1 MHSLSW
7 AIGSPRQ
14 PDCRSTGQGR
24 SNMTVP
30 SDTQHQPTIAL
41 AQEFLGALSNIP
53 RAKQNKVQDLIGKFR
68 STPRSSG
75 INYEIIR
82 DARDKNMR
90 SVRVDQEYR
99 AIVLKPEKGN
109 VYVFMWVDKHDDAY
123 DWARRHEASI
133 NPRTGSLQ
141 VLATVT
147 REVYED
153 APESSPLTAPVNE
166 SSSPLFDDVRD
177 RELLRLGVPEALL
190 ERVRELKSSS
200 ALDAMQF
207 VLPDEAYEALL
218 FLAQGEDKQEI
229 LEMYGAPDEA
239 PSIDTEDFVQAL
251 LQADSQRR
259 FHVVEDDD
267 ELTRMLN
274 APLEHWRVFL
284 HPSQRE
290 LVERDWNGAVRVLG
304 GAGTGKTV
312 VAMHRARYLARH
324 AVRRGESNER
334 SILFTTFTRN
344 LAQDIEQQLNQ
355 LCTRQEMACIEVINI
370 DRLIHRLTSGQ
381 GKARLAYSNQA
392 GYRKAWRAALQLIPD
407 ELDLPESFYDEEWQ
421 QVVLPQH
428 ARTRQEYFRARRVG
442 RGKPLNRGQRAAIWP
457 VFEEMRNQL
466 NNAGLRTIEDC
477 TFDAVQLA
485 EQGQLTRQ
493 YRHVIAD
500 EIQDFG
506 AESLKLLRALVPEGA
521 NDLFLVGDGHQRIY
535 GRRATLSSC
544 GINVRGRR
552 GRKLR
557 INYRT
562 TEQTRRYAVALLEGV
577 EVDDLDDG
585 QDSSSDYRSLLQGE
599 APSVQHFDSFDEE
612 VDALVQLL
620 EGLDKEPDREAGD
633 GQRPTLRRDCCI
645 VARTQRLRDQYAQA
659 LKARGIPVAIMEKE
673 SGDEATDNAVRLATM
688 HRVKGLEFRKVCLA
702 GINAGVVPAPRSMDS
717 EDPVEKRYREL
728 NERALVHVAATRAIE
743 SLHVSSFGEPSP
755 YLTSANQ

>member
-1 MHSLSW
+1 
-7 AIGSPRQ
+7 
-14 PDCRSTGQGR
+14 
-24 SNMTVP
+24 MTATP
-30 SDTQHQPTIAL
+30 ETLHQPTIAL
-41 AQEFLGALSNIP
+41 AQEFLGAMSNIP
-53 RAKQNKVQDLIGKFR
+53 RAKQNKVQELIAKFR
-68 STPRSSG
+68 SNPRSTG
-75 INYEIIR
+75 INYEVIR

-133 NPRTGSLQ
+133 NPQTGSLQ

-147 REVYED
+147 REVVENASTPVSQPPSE
-153 APESSPLTAPVNE
+153 APDRAVS
-166 SSSPLFDDVRD
+166 LFENMRD
-177 RELLRLGVPEALL
+177 RELLRLGVPEVLL
-190 ERVRELKSSS
+190 ARVKGVNNPA
-200 ALDAMQF
+200 ALDAMGLE
-207 VLPDEAYEALL
+207 LPDESYEALL
-218 FLAQGEDKQEI
+218 FLAQGEDKQEV
-229 LEMYGAPDEA
+229 LELYGAPDES
-239 PSIDTEDFVQAL
+239 PEVDTEDFVQAL
-251 LQADSQRR
+251 QQPDSQRR

-324 AVRRGESNER
+324 AVKRGEADER

-344 LAQDIEQQLNQ
+344 LAKDIEYQLFE
-355 LCTRQEMACIEVINI
+355 LCTREEMACIEVINI
-370 DRLIHRLTSGQ
+370 DRLIHRLTGGH
-381 GKARLAYSNQA
+381 GKARLAYSSQP
-392 GYRKAWRAALQLIPD
+392 GYRKAWRVALQLMPD
-407 ELDLPESFYDEEWQ
+407 ELNLPESFYDEEWQ

-428 ARTRQEYFRARRVG
+428 VRTKQEYFRARRVG
-442 RGKPLNRGQRAAIWP
+442 RGKALNRGQRAAIWP

-466 NNAGLRTIEDC
+466 TLAGLRTIEDC
-477 TFDAVQLA
+477 TFEAVHLA
-485 EQGQLTRQ
+485 EQGQLARQ
-493 YRHVIAD
+493 YQHIIAD

-506 AESLKLLRALVPEGA
+506 AESLKLLRALVAEDT

-562 TEQTRRYAVALLEGV
+562 TEQTRRFAVALLEGV

-585 QDSSSDYRSLLQGE
+585 KDSSSDYRSLLQGQ
-599 APSVQHFDSFDEE
+599 APSISNFDSFEDE
-612 VDALVQLL
+612 VDALAKLISEL
-620 EGLDKEPDREAGD
+620 PENANANDGD

-645 VARTQRLRDQYAQA
+645 VVRTQRLRDQYAQA
-659 LKARGIPVAIMEKE
+659 LEARGLPVMLMEKDT
-673 SGDEATDNAVRLATM
+673 GDEAKHLGVRLATM

-702 GINAGVVPAPRSMDS
+702 GINAGIVPAPRSMES
-717 EDPVEKRYREL
+717 EDPVEKRYREF
-728 NERALVHVAATRAIE
+728 NERALIHVAATRAIE
-743 SLHVSSFGEPSP
+743 SLHISSYGAPSA
-755 YLTSANQ
+755 YLKN

>member
-1 MHSLSW
+1 
-7 AIGSPRQ
+7 
-14 PDCRSTGQGR
+14 
-24 SNMTVP
+24 MTATP
-30 SDTQHQPTIAL
+30 ETFHQPTIAL
-41 AQEFLGALSNIP
+41 AQEFLGAMSDIP
-53 RAKQNKVQDLIGKFR
+53 RTKQNKVQDLIAKFR
-68 STPRSSG
+68 SNPRSTG
-75 INYEIIR
+75 INYEVIR

-133 NPRTGSLQ
+133 NPQTGSLQ
-141 VLATVT
+141 VLAAVT
-147 REVYED
+147 REVVEN
-153 APESSPLTAPVNE
+153 APTSVDKTSIVA
-166 SSSPLFDDVRD
+166 SDSAASLFENMRD
-177 RELLRLGVPEALL
+177 RELLRLGVPETLL
-190 ERVRELKSSS
+190 ARVKGVNTPE
-200 ALDAMQF
+200 ALDAMHL
-207 VLPDEAYEALL
+207 VLPAESYEALL
-218 FLAQGEDKQEI
+218 FLAQGENKQEV
-229 LEMYGAPDEA
+229 LELYGAPDEA
-239 PSIDTEDFVQAL
+239 LEVDTEDFIQAL
-251 LQADSQRR
+251 QQPDSQRR

-324 AVRRGESNER
+324 AIKRGEPNER

-344 LAQDIEQQLNQ
+344 LAQDIEHQLSQ
-355 LCTRQEMACIEVINI
+355 LCTREEMARIEVINI
-370 DRLIHRLTSGQ
+370 DRLIHRLTSAHD
-381 GKARLAYSNQA
+381 KVRLVYSSQPE
-392 GYRKAWRAALQLIPD
+392 YRKAWRIALQLMPD
-407 ELDLPESFYDEEWQ
+407 ELKLPESFYDEEWQ

-428 ARTRQEYFRARRVG
+428 VRTRQEYFRARRVG
-442 RGKPLNRGQRAAIWP
+442 RGKALNRSQRAAIWP

-466 NNAGLRTIEDC
+466 TSAGLRTIEDC
-477 TFDAVQLA
+477 TFEAVHLA
-485 EQGQLTRQ
+485 KQGHLTRQ
-493 YRHVIAD
+493 YQHIIAD

-506 AESLKLLRALVPEGA
+506 AESLKLLRALVAENA

-562 TEQTRRYAVALLEGV
+562 TEQTRRFAVALLESV

-585 QDSSSDYRSLLQGE
+585 KDSSRDYRSLLQGE
-599 APSVQHFDSFDEE
+599 APSISNFDSFEEE
-612 VDALVQLL
+612 VDALAKLISEL
-620 EGLDKEPDREAGD
+620 PEIAGAEDGD

-645 VARTQRLRDQYAQA
+645 VARTQHLRDQYAQA
-659 LKARGIPVAIMEKE
+659 LEARGLSIMLMEKDT
-673 SGDEATDNAVRLATM
+673 GDEARHSGLRLATM
-688 HRVKGLEFRKVCLA
+688 HRVKGLEFRKVCLV
-702 GINAGVVPAPRSMDS
+702 GINAGIVPAPRSMDS
-717 EDPVEKRYREL
+717 EDPVEKRYREF
-728 NERALVHVAATRAIE
+728 NERALIHVAATRAIE
-743 SLHVSSFGEPSP
+743 SLHISSYGTPSP
-755 YLTSANQ
+755 YLKKIDTTP